1 MKFFLE
7 MANNHI
13 YIYISYIYFLFL
25 YIYMYIC
32 VYIFFIFY
40 PGTQIGPNSWEIS
53 VLQRKALKLSFSS
66 HTLGLES

>member
-1 MKFFLE
+1 
-7 MANNHI
+7 
-13 YIYISYIYFLFL
+13 
-25 YIYMYIC
+25 MYIC